1 MLMELLIWAEWVVTN
16 LKSTPKYNPLSNY
29 DSGFFYDFFEKF
41 SKVIVQNEAFF
52 LLKNANIEN
61 SSTQLMLI
69 KVLTAIHQNTRCKI
83 QMVVM
88 KF

>member
-16 LKSTPKYNPLSNY
+16 FKSTPKYNPLSNY
-29 DSGFFYDFFEKF
+29 DSGFFYGFFEKF

-69 KVLTAIHQNTRCKI
+69 KVLTAIYQNTRCKI
-83 QMVVM
+83 QME
-88 KF
+88 FINF